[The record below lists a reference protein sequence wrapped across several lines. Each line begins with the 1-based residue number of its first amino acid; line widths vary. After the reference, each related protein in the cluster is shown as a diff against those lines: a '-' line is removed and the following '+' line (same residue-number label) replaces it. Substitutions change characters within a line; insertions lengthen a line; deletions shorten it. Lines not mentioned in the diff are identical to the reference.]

1 MKSKSNRV
9 TVGLA
14 LVAGLIGGALG
25 GALVSGP
32 ASARAGA
39 KKLPPPL
46 VGSGLQIVDQTG
58 ATRVRVGFQTNG
70 GVYFRLSS
78 PKGKGQCEL
87 NAGDKTSFLSLTS
100 PTSRSAANVA
110 ASARFGPQ
118 IRFYDDQQ
126 KWIWRAPDSYGPGS
140 KVVTRVVSAE
150 VVEING
156 EGYRLHGI
164 NADPRDRA
172 RRALAV
178 RALRGLVEN
187 RMVSINYAHAPV
199 KKDSRGRKLIRMR
212 LADGTDVAEL
222 LLAAKLV
229 KPPLGIGT
237 TIQRGAGRVR
247 K

>member
-14 LVAGLIGGALG
+14 LVAGLVGGALG

-32 ASARAGA
+32 RRARAAGR
-39 KKLPPPL
+39 KLPPPL

-70 GVYFRLSS
+70 GVYFRLSN
-78 PKGKGQCEL
+78 PKGRGQCEL

-100 PTSRSAANVA
+100 PTSRAAANVA

-126 KWIWRAPDSYGPGS
+126 RWIWRAPDSYGPGS
-140 KVVTRVVSAE
+140 RVVTRVLSAE
-150 VVEING
+150 IVEING
-156 EGYRLHGI
+156 ESYRLHGI

-172 RRALAV
+172 KRALAV
-178 RALRGLVEN
+178 RALRGLVDG
-187 RMVSINYAHAPV
+187 RLVTINYAHAPV
-199 KKDSRGRKLIRMR
+199 KKDSKGRKLIRMR

-229 KPPLGIGT
+229 KPPLGTGVTVPRGT
-237 TIQRGAGRVR
+237 GRVR